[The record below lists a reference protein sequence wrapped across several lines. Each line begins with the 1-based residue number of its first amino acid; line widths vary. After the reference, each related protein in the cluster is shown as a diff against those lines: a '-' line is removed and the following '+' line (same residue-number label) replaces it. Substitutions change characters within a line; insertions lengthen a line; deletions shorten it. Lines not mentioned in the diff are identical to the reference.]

1 MGRLKRAS
9 EDSLNPRR
17 SRMIG
22 SIPIRLHRWPF
33 AVVLCA
39 FSGLPV
45 IAQDPPARRTIAPAM
60 KPASELIGQSLGL
73 SASILAI
80 GAVLLIAGRHY
91 QSRMTRS
98 GRLGAIAGPS
108 DRPQVTG
115 RIRLT
120 PRQSVHV
127 VRVGGRVLV
136 LGTGPQGSPEL
147 LTEWQADAESQDL
160 TIQELSDTN
169 PAQSLAIL
177 PESEAAA

>member
-1 MGRLKRAS
+1 
-9 EDSLNPRR
+9 
-17 SRMIG
+17 MIG
-22 SIPIRLHRWPF
+22 SIPIRLHRWSLL
-33 AVVLCA
+33 VLLCA
-39 FSGLPV
+39 FSASPV
-45 IAQDPPARRTIAPAM
+45 IAQDPPARRAIAPAM

-73 SASILAI
+73 SAFILAI
-80 GAVLLIAGRHY
+80 GAVLLIAGRRY
-91 QSRMTRS
+91 QSRLARS
-98 GRLGAIAGPS
+98 GRPGTVAGAS

-147 LTEWQADAESQDL
+147 LTEWQADSDSEDL
-160 TIQELSDTN
+160 TNLDLSDTS
-169 PAQSLAIL
+169 PVQPLTIL

>member
-1 MGRLKRAS
+1 
-9 EDSLNPRR
+9 
-17 SRMIG
+17 MIG
-22 SIPIRLHRWPF
+22 STPVRLRRCLF
-33 AVVLCA
+33 VVVLCA
-39 FSGLPV
+39 LSTSPL
-45 IAQDPPARRTIAPAM
+45 IAQDPPARRISAPAM
-60 KPASELIGQSLGL
+60 KPATELIGQSLGL

-91 QSRMTRS
+91 QSRLVQS
-98 GRLGAIAGPS
+98 GRLGPVAGLS

-147 LTEWQADAESQDL
+147 LTEWQADSESQDL
-160 TIQELSDTN
+160 MIQELTN
-169 PAQSLAIL
+169 NAPFPALTIL
-177 PESEAAA
+177 PDSEAAA